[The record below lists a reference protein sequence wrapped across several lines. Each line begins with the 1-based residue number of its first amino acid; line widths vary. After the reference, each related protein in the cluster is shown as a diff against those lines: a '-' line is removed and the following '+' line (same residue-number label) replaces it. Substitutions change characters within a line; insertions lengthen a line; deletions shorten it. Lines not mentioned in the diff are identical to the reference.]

1 MVLSGLAADDAAK
14 ITGIAISDEK
24 VIRRLADLG
33 VFAGAEIILEGGS
46 VKRKFFVISA
56 GGRTVGLSLDIA
68 NSITVEKLRGDMQGS
83 RNLDGKNSY
92 SENERILRAESAA
105 HIRGG
110 A

>member
-1 MVLSGLAADDAAK
+1 MFNYLFSKQA
-14 ITGIAISDEK
+14 SDEK

-56 GGRTVGLSLDIA
+56 GGRTVGISLDIA
-68 NSITVEKLRGDMQGS
+68 NSITVEKLRADMQGL
-83 RNLDGKNSY
+83 RNADGQNY